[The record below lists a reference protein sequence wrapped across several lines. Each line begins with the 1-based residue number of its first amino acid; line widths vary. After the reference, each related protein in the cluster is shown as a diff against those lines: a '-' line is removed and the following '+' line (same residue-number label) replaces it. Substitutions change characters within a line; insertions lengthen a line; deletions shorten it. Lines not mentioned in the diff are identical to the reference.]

1 MAYSRKTGVE
11 KKQPLGGQA
20 TYKIVLRE
28 ELDPKWSEWFD
39 GLTVGQEEGRTTLV
53 GPIRDQA
60 ALHGLFQ
67 KIRDLNL
74 TLLAVIRVG

>member
-1 MAYSRKTGVE
+1 MGLWRKTDVE
-11 KKQPLGGQA
+11 KKEPLRGQA
-20 TYKIVLRE
+20 IYKVVLKE
-28 ELDPKWSEWFD
+28 ELDPKWSEWFE

-60 ALHGLFQ
+60 ALHGLFH

-74 TLLAVIRVG
+74 TLMAVIRIG